1 MRKSKLN
8 LKNWLKKII
17 NLMLEANKTLRIN

>member
-17 NLMLEANKTLRIN
+17 NLMLEANKILTIN